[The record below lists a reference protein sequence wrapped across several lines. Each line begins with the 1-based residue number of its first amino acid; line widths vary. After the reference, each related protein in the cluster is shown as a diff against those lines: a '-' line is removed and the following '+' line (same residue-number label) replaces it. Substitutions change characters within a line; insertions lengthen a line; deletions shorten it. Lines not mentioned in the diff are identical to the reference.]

1 MFFFETKT
9 IQKIFLKK
17 KPHYNLEEV
26 IVSNFKTPAI
36 IAFSIYFLIQIGLPL
51 RHYFFKDNVLWTEEG
66 HRLSWRMML
75 RAKSGYAIYKVEN
88 NETGK
93 THIVNLDNYLTKKQ
107 KQAASTKPDIIWQF
121 AQRLNKQFK

>member
-1 MFFFETKT
+1 MALFFHLFNSFVLQIGIFPYLALAFTLFFFETKT

-51 RHYFFKDNVLWTEEG
+51 RHYFFKDNVLCTEEE
-66 HRLSWRMML
+66 HRLSWRNDV
-75 RAKSGYAIYKVEN
+75 KS
-88 NETGK
+88 
-93 THIVNLDNYLTKKQ
+93 
-107 KQAASTKPDIIWQF
+107 
-121 AQRLNKQFK
+121 